1 MKALSSASEF
11 IEELNDVFEKTKRKK
26 SLARNNK

>member
-26 SLARNNK
+26 SLAKE